1 MKILLAEDEKLLS
14 SAIAKGLKKLG
25 YAVDQ
30 TYDGEE
36 ALEYLE
42 INKYDLLILDLNMPK
57 ADGITVLK
65 TLRGTDTELKVLILS
80 ARSEIEDKVMGLDC
94 GANDYLSKPFDFEE
108 LTARIRNLLRW
119 SFTYKESLLICGGLE
134 LDMLGK
140 AVSVDSLPI
149 NLTNKEY
156 SILEYLMFHMG
167 KVISAEEIIE
177 HVWDSEVDL
186 FSNSFKYHM
195 HSLKKKLS
203 AGGGDCIKNIR
214 GQGYVIREGNQDA

>member
-1 MKILLAEDEKLLS
+1 MKLKRTMIPAFAMALVATTGV
-14 SAIAKGLKKLG
+14 SAYAASYELKGTIGSIIA
-25 YAVDQ
+25 DIQ
-30 TYDGEE
+30 TYDEGEMPGIPEDAVMLNKE
-36 ALEYLE
+36 AVDVTLS
-42 INKYDLLILDLNMPK
+42 
-57 ADGITVLK
+57 ADA
-65 TLRGTDTELKVLILS
+65 DLKVYD
-80 ARSEIEDKVMGLDC
+80 EDEMPSILDC
-94 GANDYLSKPFDFEE
+94 GANDYLAKPFDFEE
-108 LTARIRNLLRW
+108 LAARIRNLLRW

-156 SILEYLMFHMG
+156 SILEYLMFHIG

>member
-14 SAIAKGLKKLG
+14 SAIAKGLKKVG

-57 ADGITVLK
+57 VDGITVLK

-80 ARSEIEDKVMGLDC
+80 ARSEIEDKVQGLDC
-94 GANDYLSKPFDFEE
+94 GANDYLAKPFDFEE

-156 SILEYLMFHMG
+156 SILEYLMFHIG

>member
-14 SAIAKGLKKLG
+14 SAIAKGLKKVG

-57 ADGITVLK
+57 VDGITVLK

-156 SILEYLMFHMG
+156 SILEYLMFHIG

-214 GQGYVIREGNQDA
+214 RQGYVIREGNQDA

>member
-1 MKILLAEDEKLLS
+1 MM
-14 SAIAKGLKKLG
+14 GKK
-25 YAVDQ
+25 
-30 TYDGEE
+30 
-36 ALEYLE
+36 
-42 INKYDLLILDLNMPK
+42 
-57 ADGITVLK
+57 
-65 TLRGTDTELKVLILS
+65 RW
-80 ARSEIEDKVMGLDC
+80 
-94 GANDYLSKPFDFEE
+94 
-108 LTARIRNLLRW
+108 NLLRW

-156 SILEYLMFHMG
+156 SILEYLMFHIG

>member
-14 SAIAKGLKKLG
+14 SAIAKGLKKVG

-119 SFTYKESLLICGGLE
+119 SFTYKESFLICGGLE

-156 SILEYLMFHMG
+156 SIFEYLMFHMG

>member
-1 MKILLAEDEKLLS
+1 MKILLAEDEKSLS
-14 SAIAKGLKKLG
+14 SAIAKGLKKMG

-30 TYDGEE
+30 AYDGEE

-42 INKYDLLILDLNMPK
+42 VNQYDLLILDLNMPK
-57 ADGITVLK
+57 VDGITVLNR
-65 TLRGTDTELKVLILS
+65 LRRADAELKVLILS
-80 ARSEIEDKVMGLDC
+80 ARSEIEDKVRGLDS
-94 GANDYLSKPFDFEE
+94 GANDYLAKPFNFEE
-108 LTARIRNLLRW
+108 LAARIRNLLRW
-119 SFTYKESLLICGGLE
+119 SFKYKESLLVCGGLE
-134 LDMLGK
+134 LDTLGK
-140 AVSVDSLPI
+140 AVSVDGLPV

-167 KVISAEEIIE
+167 KVIGAEEIIE

-203 AGGGDCIKNIR
+203 ESGGDCIKNIR
-214 GQGYVIREGNQDA
+214 GQGYVIREERGDA

>member
-14 SAIAKGLKKLG
+14 SAIAKGLKKVG

-57 ADGITVLK
+57 VDGITVLK
-65 TLRGTDTELKVLILS
+65 TLRGTDIELKVLILS
-80 ARSEIEDKVMGLDC
+80 ARSEIEDKVQGLDC
-94 GANDYLSKPFDFEE
+94 GANDYLAKPFDFEE

-156 SILEYLMFHMG
+156 SILEYLMFHIG

>member
-14 SAIAKGLKKLG
+14 SAIAKGLKKVG

-57 ADGITVLK
+57 VDGITVLK

-80 ARSEIEDKVMGLDC
+80 ARSEIEDKVQGLDC
-94 GANDYLSKPFDFEE
+94 GANDYLAKPFDFEE

-156 SILEYLMFHMG
+156 SILEYLMFHIG

-203 AGGGDCIKNIR
+203 AGGGDCIKKISGGR
-214 GQGYVIREGNQDA
+214 VMS

>member
-1 MKILLAEDEKLLS
+1 MM
-14 SAIAKGLKKLG
+14 GKK
-25 YAVDQ
+25 
-30 TYDGEE
+30 
-36 ALEYLE
+36 
-42 INKYDLLILDLNMPK
+42 
-57 ADGITVLK
+57 
-65 TLRGTDTELKVLILS
+65 RW
-80 ARSEIEDKVMGLDC
+80 
-94 GANDYLSKPFDFEE
+94 
-108 LTARIRNLLRW
+108 NLLRW

-156 SILEYLMFHMG
+156 SILEYLMFHIG

-203 AGGGDCIKNIR
+203 AGGGDYIKNIR

>member
-14 SAIAKGLKKLG
+14 SAIAKGLKKVG

-140 AVSVDSLPI
+140 TVSIDSLPI

>member
-14 SAIAKGLKKLG
+14 SAIAKGLKKVG

-57 ADGITVLK
+57 VDGITVLK

-80 ARSEIEDKVMGLDC
+80 ARSEIEDKVLGLDC

-156 SILEYLMFHMG
+156 SILEYLLFHIG

-195 HSLKKKLS
+195 HSLKKKLL

>member
-14 SAIAKGLKKLG
+14 SAIAKGLKKVG

-57 ADGITVLK
+57 VDGITVLR

-156 SILEYLMFHMG
+156 SILEYLMFHIG

-186 FSNSFKYHM
+186 FSHSFKYHM